1 MQDLLTKLPADL
13 HQRARCLLTIL
24 LDFCVQVI
32 CDPNDEKLLAELPT
46 KYETLIIID
55 CKSMLVLMLM
65 QLISLH

>member
-32 CDPNDEKLLAELPT
+32 CDPNDEELLAELPT
-46 KYETLIIID
+46 KYEQSIID